1 MGRIL
6 LIIIV
11 LGGMLAWFGFQEWRL
26 ASAASTT
33 PQTIACADLEA
44 KGPGNNAHVI
54 LTDFLLC
61 PSGFVYESS
70 SKGNDSSYTKIWI
83 PAVPL
88 HGEYMEE
95 LKKLKDSGKD
105 LSTVPPPK
113 NVRVIVRSS
122 HVHNDG
128 ELEKLGDRDTIQGLI
143 VNKVDSLGS
152 KEKEILAGQYPGINL
167 DTCWILDEGRTPR
180 SFGTAGGMIGGGVL
194 LALIGVGGFVLS
206 AKKG

>member
-33 PQTIACADLEA
+33 PKTITCADLE
-44 KGPGNNAHVI
+44 KNGPGDNAHVV

-70 SKGNDSSYTKIWI
+70 KGNDSNYTKIWI

-88 HGEYMEE
+88 HGEYMEQ
-95 LKKLKDSGKD
+95 LKKLADSGKD
-105 LSTVPPPK
+105 MAHVPPPT

-152 KEKEILAGQYPGINL
+152 KEREILAGQYPGINL
-167 DTCWILDEGRTPR
+167 DTCWILDEGRSPK
-180 SFGTAGGMIGGGVL
+180 SFGVAGGMIGGGAV